1 MGHVTANATK
11 SFQANVAAYYGDI
24 FSRGM
29 DIRKTILTNRI
40 VNFGQLDSQFL
51 HRPRDKFV
59 RSARPQLR
67 PQLGQADLIQL
78 DFFNRR

>member
-11 SFQANVAAYYGDI
+11 SFQANVAADFGDI

-29 DIRKTILTNRI
+29 DIFKTILTNRI

-51 HRPRDKFV
+51 HHPRDKFV
-59 RSARPQLR
+59 RSARAQPR
-67 PQLGQADLIQL
+67 PQLGQADLIQS
-78 DFFNRR
+78 DFLNQR